1 MRNWSPD
8 DWALVLI
15 AATFPLLAVVIIL
28 AVILS

>member
-1 MRNWSPD
+1 MKDWGPD

-15 AATFPLLAVVIIL
+15 AASFPLLTVAAIL